1 MVGLR
6 VITVLLLVGLVVVAI
21 GLVGGIRGLYQPHV
35 RPFFMRRR
43 KDDSSSSTESPTRH
57 SENKKRRRKAA

>member
-6 VITVLLLVGLVVVAI
+6 VITVLIVVGLVVMAI
-21 GLVGGIRGLYQPHV
+21 GLVGGVRGLYQPHV

-43 KDDSSSSTESPTRH
+43 KDDSSPSTENSTRH
-57 SENKKRRRKAA
+57 SENKKRQRKAA